1 MTNFRVRGTDPA
13 TGLPVDQW
21 IADGMFVD
29 GPVADAAVLSGFVL
43 PGLVDAHCHV
53 GYSSDGAATLPEAE
67 DQARTNLAAGA
78 LALRDCGSP
87 LDTRPLVD
95 RDDLPVLIR
104 AGRHIARTR
113 RYIRELGVEVEPSE
127 LPAEVQRQLAYGGG
141 WIKIV
146 GDWIDRSIGDLAPLW
161 PDDLLTEAVAV
172 AHAGGARVTTHV
184 FGEDAL
190 PGLLAAGVD
199 CIEHGTGLTDD
210 TIAIA
215 AERGVHLVPTVIN
228 IANFPSFAD
237 AAGKFPT
244 YAKHMRD
251 LHARNGQMVRSAAAA
266 GIAVHAGTDAGGFV
280 EHGRVADEVAAMA
293 ELMGAR
299 EALFAASHS
308 ARQWLGLPVYEMG
321 APADLVIFA
330 DDPRTSIGV
339 LRHPAVVVRSGVIR
353 AGRAAPA
360 DRAEGT

>member
-1 MTNFRVRGTDPA
+1 MTGLHVVGVDPA
-13 TGLPVDQW
+13 TGERVELWAVD
-21 IADGMFVD
+21 GRFVD
-29 GPVADAAVLSGFVL
+29 GPVADPIELSGYVL
-43 PGLVDAHCHV
+43 PGFVDAHCHV
-53 GYSSDGAATLPEAE
+53 GYSTRGLSDLAEAE
-67 DQARTNLAAGA
+67 QQAITNLEAGA

-87 LDTRPLVD
+87 LDTRPLVG

-104 AGRHIARTR
+104 AGRHIARAR
-113 RYIRELGVEVEPSE
+113 RYIRELGVDLEDPAE
-127 LPAEVQRQLAYGGG
+127 LPGEVARQLEYGDG

-146 GDWIDRSIGDLAPLW
+146 GDWIDRSMGDLAPLW
-161 PDDLLTEAVAV
+161 PDDILAEAVAV

-210 TIAIA
+210 TIRAA

-251 LHARNGQMVRSAAAA
+251 LHARNGEMIRQAVAA
-266 GIAVHAGTDAGGFV
+266 GIKVHAGTDAGGFV
-280 EHGRVADEVAAMA
+280 EHGRVADEVTALGELIGAEQAM
-293 ELMGAR
+293 L
-299 EALFAASHS
+299 AASHS
-308 ARQWLGLPVYEMG
+308 AREWLGLPIYEIG
-321 APADLVIFA
+321 APADLTVYSA
-330 DDPRTSIGV
+330 DPAADMGV
-339 LRHPAVVVRSGVIR
+339 LRHPATVVR
-353 AGRAAPA
+353 AGRVVQ
-360 DRAEGT
+360 RR